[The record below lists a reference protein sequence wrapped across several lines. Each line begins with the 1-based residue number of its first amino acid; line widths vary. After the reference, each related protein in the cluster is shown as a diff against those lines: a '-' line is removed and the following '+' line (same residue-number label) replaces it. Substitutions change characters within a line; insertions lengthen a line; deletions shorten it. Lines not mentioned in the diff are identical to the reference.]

1 MSALTNHLLELAS
14 IDQHRG
20 QAHAE
25 GQPALQRLAMVAQR
39 SSGQARIVGRF
50 LLGLYDAHSYPFPL
64 SDLRGLDLDLFQDC
78 LTVLR
83 MDYHP
88 VREIHEY
95 LTDGPELFRQLQNWL
110 PPTLA
115 D

>member
-1 MSALTNHLLELAS
+1 MSALTTMFQELAN
-14 IDQHRG
+14 IEHHRA

-25 GQPALQRLAMVAQR
+25 GQPALQRLALAAR
-39 SSGQARIVGRF
+39 LSSGQARIVGRF

-78 LTVLR
+78 LAVLR

-95 LTDGPELFRQLQNWL
+95 LTDGPELFRQLQNRL
-110 PPTLA
+110 PPALEE
-115 D
+115 